1 MLSPVLP
8 PARLTLFARFPAPGA
23 AKTRLIPAIG
33 AAAAAALHR
42 TLVERTVSQM
52 RASGLPF
59 EVRYTGETAQA
70 FAAWLGSDVP
80 LVDQGAGDLGD
91 RLARVDAPAL
101 LIGADAPSFDAGR
114 MERAAH
120 ALRDAAAVIGPAEDG
135 GYYLL
140 GLTRPMAFLF
150 EAMPWGT
157 DAVFA
162 ETMRRLRTRGID
174 PTVLETLADID
185 RPEDLARWPDLW
197 P

>member
-1 MLSPVLP
+1 MVSPVAP
-8 PARLTLFARFPAPGA
+8 PPRLTLFARFPTPGV

-33 AAAAAALHR
+33 AQAAAALHR
-42 TLVERTVSQM
+42 ALVEATVAEM

-59 EVRYTGETAQA
+59 ELRYTGATTQA
-70 FAAWLGSDVP
+70 FSDWLGADIA
-80 LVDQGAGDLGD
+80 LIDQGDGDLGD
-91 RLARVDAPAL
+91 RLARAQTPAL
-101 LIGADAPSFDAGR
+101 LIGADAPALDAHR
-114 MERAAH
+114 MRRAAD
-120 ALRDAAAVIGPAEDG
+120 ALTTAPAVIGPAEDG

-140 GLTRPMAFLF
+140 GSARPMAFLF

-162 ETMRRLRTRGID
+162 ETMQRLGANGID
-174 PTVLETLADID
+174 PVVLETLADID